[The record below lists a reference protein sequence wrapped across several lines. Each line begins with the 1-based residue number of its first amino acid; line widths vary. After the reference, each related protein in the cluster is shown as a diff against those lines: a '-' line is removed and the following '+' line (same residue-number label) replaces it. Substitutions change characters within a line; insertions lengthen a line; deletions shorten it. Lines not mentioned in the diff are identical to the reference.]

1 MLQENFSDL
10 SFDEWLE
17 TINTYE
23 DENCTVDFLGPD
35 HAAIMHEGG
44 KNLIVHFEN
53 HLDINANWHPRRNG
67 PRLA

>member
-1 MLQENFSDL
+1 MRDTGSMLQENFSDL

-35 HAAIMHEGG
+35 HAAIMQESG
-44 KNLIVHFEN
+44 KNLIVHF
-53 HLDINANWHPRRNG
+53 
-67 PRLA
+67 

>member
-35 HAAIMHEGG
+35 HA
-44 KNLIVHFEN
+44 NLIVHFEN
-53 HLDINANWHPRRNG
+53 HLDINANWREGRPLG
-67 PRLA
+67 WQLASEG